1 MIEPRRATIPVTLDL
16 PWEIAELV
24 VLHGPALIAA
34 LEYAV
39 RERHA
44 VVVQDAE
51 AKART
56 EEACEAQLVEWD
68 RLADRAIREISRRMN
83 GQGQRKSVLKQLA
96 AEWGMSA
103 VDLDRIIRVHR
114 RRRVLPKREKK

>member
-1 MIEPRRATIPVTLDL
+1 MIEPRRATIPITVSL
-16 PWEIAELV
+16 PWEIARLIVE
-24 VLHGPALIAA
+24 HGPALIAA

-39 RERHA
+39 RERDS

-56 EEACEAQLVEWD
+56 EESCEAQLVEWD
-68 RLADRAIREISRRMN
+68 RLADRAIREISRRVN
-83 GQGQRKSVLKQLA
+83 GPGQRKSVLKQVA
-96 AEWGMSA
+96 AEFGMSP

-114 RRRVLPKREKK
+114 RRRVLKREHK